1 MNAAEKRP
9 GEAYEGE
16 ERQSQEGWLRR
27 TDSNNKLLIGILF
40 AILGNL
46 GIGVAETAQT
56 QPADVREEVKK
67 AQAQVEENNRTL
79 ERIDRLLG
87 ARDQNGVPLIYVP
100 REFLRTQERILD
112 TLEDIRDGIKDAE
125 RRGGG

>member
-1 MNAAEKRP
+1 MNAAEKRL
-9 GEAYEGE
+9 GEAREGE